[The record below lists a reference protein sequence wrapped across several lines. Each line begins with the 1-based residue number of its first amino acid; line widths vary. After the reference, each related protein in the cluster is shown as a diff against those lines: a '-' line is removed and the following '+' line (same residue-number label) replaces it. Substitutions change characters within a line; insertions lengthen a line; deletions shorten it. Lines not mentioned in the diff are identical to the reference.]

1 MPTINTESEY
11 VTRVLADAGIA
22 VSKID
27 ERSFPE
33 ERWLIVYVPEESLV
47 ASQST
52 AGSIERSLNDAGS
65 GGSEGKSAWVVTF
78 RPTSVGDTTEEVAGR
93 SRLATRQVDQLI
105 QLLEARS
112 RTSDALPSLKY
123 VEDPRASLAAVG
135 ASRHHLI
142 YGRRGVGKTALMLE
156 AKRNAERQGHVAVW
170 INAHVVRQLDAPS
183 AFCVIAENALATLAK
198 YGGSSSGASF
208 ARIQKESDELAALR
222 ANDELSDI
230 VIGKKLPDLNQAL
243 RAVLHEGLVRIYIY
257 IDDFYLLPV
266 AVQPAVLDYLAGML
280 RDCDGWL
287 KIASIERLTR
297 PFEPS
302 SKVGLEVPHDASI
315 IDLDVTLEDPE
326 AAQKFLESVL
336 SNYTTTA
343 GISRPASIAKPQ
355 ALGRLVLA
363 SGGVPRDYLNL
374 FATSIVVARTAR
386 ELAREVGKEDVAV
399 AAGSAARGKKRDLEL
414 DVASANAGELLA
426 ALEQVSKF
434 VKGRGYTYFLINAAQ
449 KMLHNYELLGQLV
462 DLRFA
467 HLVQAALSDQHR
479 PGVRYEA
486 YVLDLSEF
494 TDVRLK
500 RGLNVL
506 DLEAGKWT
514 WRLTG
519 KARTMERLTG
529 TQLRDRLRHA
539 PVVDLQDL
547 MALEG

>member
-1 MPTINTESEY
+1 
-11 VTRVLADAGIA
+11 
-22 VSKID
+22 
-27 ERSFPE
+27 
-33 ERWLIVYVPEESLV
+33 
-47 ASQST
+47 
-52 AGSIERSLNDAGS
+52 
-65 GGSEGKSAWVVTF
+65 
-78 RPTSVGDTTEEVAGR
+78 
-93 SRLATRQVDQLI
+93 
-105 QLLEARS
+105 
-112 RTSDALPSLKY
+112 
-123 VEDPRASLAAVG
+123 
-135 ASRHHLI
+135 
-142 YGRRGVGKTALMLE
+142 
-156 AKRNAERQGHVAVW
+156 
-170 INAHVVRQLDAPS
+170 
-183 AFCVIAENALATLAK
+183 
-198 YGGSSSGASF
+198 
-208 ARIQKESDELAALR
+208 
-222 ANDELSDI
+222 
-230 VIGKKLPDLNQAL
+230 
-243 RAVLHEGLVRIYIY
+243 
-257 IDDFYLLPV
+257 
-266 AVQPAVLDYLAGML
+266 ML

-287 KIASIERLTR
+287 KVASIERLTR

-326 AAQKFLESVL
+326 SAQNFLESVL

-343 GISRPASIAKPQ
+343 GISKPASITKPQ

-399 AAGSAARGKKRDLEL
+399 AAGRAARGKKRDLEL
-414 DVASANAGELLA
+414 DVASANARELLT
-426 ALEQVSKF
+426 ALEQVAKY
-434 VKGRGYTYFLINAAQ
+434 VKGRGHTYFLINVAQ

-479 PGVRYEA
+479 PGIRYEA

-494 TDVRLK
+494 TDIRLK

-519 KARTMERLTG
+519 KARTMERLTS
-529 TQLRDRLRHA
+529 TQLRDRLRQA